1 MYATAVGLL
10 MGALEIQEIQA
21 KTMPVVEQKD
31 TDETLVQENEAIK
44 GPKRPGMVGNFL
56 NKVKNIF
63 DELAD

>member
-1 MYATAVGLL
+1 
-10 MGALEIQEIQA
+10 
-21 KTMPVVEQKD
+21 MPVVEQKD

>member
-21 KTMPVVEQKD
+21 KTMPVDQKD
-31 TDETLVQENEAIK
+31 TDETQEQENEAIK
-44 GPKRPGMVGNFL
+44 GPKKPGMVGNFL